1 MTRPKIEKDFY
12 LSFSLSPNKIEFY
25 LLILL
30 SQILKC
36 LKCLAVCLNKMRRSK
51 EGDLRFFAHFS
62 SFTRVPAK
70 QNKKKSAILLH
81 FQPLNFSPLYNTAI
95 YNMQGNTKLGKK
107 KLGDG
112 QEGGRTSNYWWW
124 VGYFGY
130 CSKPNPCLN
139 WVECN
144 MCRNFC
150 MFTQISFGFVSDP
163 PLGWILSVA

>member
-70 QNKKKSAILLH
+70 QNKKNLQSFCIFNPLILAPCITLQYITCKAIPS
-81 FQPLNFSPLYNTAI
+81 QAKKN
-95 YNMQGNTKLGKK
+95 QGTDKK
-107 KLGDG
+107 GDG
-112 QEGGRTSNYWWW
+112 RRITDDGSGISGTVQ
-124 VGYFGY
+124 
-130 CSKPNPCLN
+130 NPTL
-139 WVECN
+139 
-144 MCRNFC
+144 
-150 MFTQISFGFVSDP
+150 
-163 PLGWILSVA
+163 A

>member
-1 MTRPKIEKDFY
+1 M
-12 LSFSLSPNKIEFY
+12 
-25 LLILL
+25 LILL

-51 EGDLRFFAHFS
+51 EEGDLRFFAHFS

-107 KLGDG
+107 NYGTDKKGDVKLLMMG
-112 QEGGRTSNYWWW
+112 W
-124 VGYFGY
+124 VFRVLLENWIFGY
-130 CSKPNPCLN
+130 CSKPNPSLN

-144 MCRNFC
+144 MWRNFC
-150 MFTQISFGFVSDP
+150 MFIVYPNQYI
-163 PLGWILSVA
+163 